1 MIQSYQ
7 LNRVPIPRSVVH
19 TGTTTQHLPEISLR
33 ISRLLRSIVS
43 EPSAQIFL
51 ERFVCWPL
59 AKIELVQYCWQ
70 YENPWMGLEV
80 LLWQKTWKERENE
93 PEHREKYKTYII

>member
-1 MIQSYQ
+1 M
-7 LNRVPIPRSVVH
+7 VH
-19 TGTTTQHLPEISLR
+19 AGTTTEHLTEISLR
-33 ISRLLRSIVS
+33 LSCLLRSIVF

-51 ERFVCWPL
+51 EFLVCWPL
-59 AKIELVQYCWQ
+59 AKIELVKNCWQ
-70 YENPWMGLEV
+70 YVNPWMGLQV